1 MRILGYGEDALTLY
15 VLQKEM
21 GTFLRKVKE
30 KVKEEQA
37 DLDRAVVYYRRSF
50 GRRGGSGRSEF
61 GEFDAIVS
69 TERAIYLVETKWT
82 GSTEWKK
89 DGGVELKDNQ
99 LARHQIF
106 QWYLEEWQDGPSGQ
120 WASFATD
127 ERRSKFQT
135 KFGKTM
141 PTERSA
147 TLVRNL
153 EFILQKLGGGRKK
166 IQNILLLVDV
176 GARRARLRPGLSRLA
191 CPPCDKKRVSNLPDS
206 FLSVRIDLKSVG
218 GAGFVELQP

>member
-1 MRILGYGEDALTLY
+1 
-15 VLQKEM
+15 
-21 GTFLRKVKE
+21 
-30 KVKEEQA
+30 VKEEQA
-37 DLDRAVVYYRRSF
+37 NPNRAVVYYRPSF

-89 DGGVELKDNQ
+89 DGSVKLKDNQ

-106 QWYLEEWQDGPSGQ
+106 QWYLEEWQDGASGQ

-141 PTERSA
+141 PTERPA

-153 EFILQKLGGGRKK
+153 EFILQKLGGGGKK

-176 GARRARLRPGLSRLA
+176 LTD
-191 CPPCDKKRVSNLPDS
+191 PCDKKPVSDVPDS
-206 FLSVRIDLKSVG
+206 FLSVRIDVRSVG

>member
-1 MRILGYGEDALTLY
+1 
-15 VLQKEM
+15 
-21 GTFLRKVKE
+21 
-30 KVKEEQA
+30 
-37 DLDRAVVYYRRSF
+37 
-50 GRRGGSGRSEF
+50 
-61 GEFDAIVS
+61 
-69 TERAIYLVETKWT
+69 
-82 GSTEWKK
+82 
-89 DGGVELKDNQ
+89 
-99 LARHQIF
+99 
-106 QWYLEEWQDGPSGQ
+106 
-120 WASFATD
+120 
-127 ERRSKFQT
+127 
-135 KFGKTM
+135 M